1 MNKNINHE
9 LTNLDILEKLQH
21 KDEKNTE
28 KKAAP
33 KKDEYAMLKED
44 YLNYAK

>member
-33 KKDEYAMLKED
+33 KKR
-44 YLNYAK
+44 